1 MLEGKK
7 ILLGISGSIA
17 AYKTAAMTRLFV
29 KAGAQVKIVMTPAAR
44 DFVTPV
50 TLATLSKNPVQSQF
64 IKGDKGEWTNHVELG
79 LWADVLLMAPATANT
94 LAKMA
99 HGICDNLLL
108 ASYLSARCPVI
119 VAPAMDLDMYAHP
132 ATQANLKIIA
142 SFGNSIIEPNT
153 GELASGLDGKGR
165 MAEPEEIFQF
175 VKNYLNHSAELN
187 GKQILVTAG
196 PTYEHID
203 PVRFIGNHSSGKMG
217 FAIAEELANK
227 GANVILI
234 AGPSQMQLK
243 HKNITRIDV
252 QSADQM
258 LKASLKHFK
267 KADIAILSA
276 AVADYTPEI
285 VSAHKIKKSGATMQ
299 LKLKKTIDILKEL
312 GLLKTK
318 KQLLIGFAL
327 ETENEVPNAK
337 KKLVAKNL
345 DFIVLNSLKN
355 KGAGFSVDTN
365 QVQIIHKDGKINKF
379 GLKAKSAVA
388 TDIVDQLIQIIH
400 A

>member
-79 LWADVLLMAPATANT
+79 LWADVLLIAPATANT
-94 LAKMA
+94 MAKMA

-132 ATQANLKIIA
+132 ATQANLKTIA

-234 AGPSQMQLK
+234 AGPSQMHLK

-276 AVADYTPEI
+276 AVADYTPEV

-388 TDIVDQLIQIIH
+388 SDIVDQLIQIIH

>member
-17 AYKTAAMTRLFV
+17 AYKTAALTRLFV

-79 LWADVLLMAPATANT
+79 LWADVFLIAPATANT

-99 HGICDNLLL
+99 HGLCDNLLL

-132 ATQANLKIIA
+132 ATQTNLKTIA
-142 SFGNSIIEPNT
+142 AFGNLIIEPNS

-175 VKNYLNHSAELN
+175 IKNQVNQAAELI

-196 PTYEHID
+196 PTYEHLD

-227 GANVILI
+227 GAKVILI

-243 HKNITRIDV
+243 NKNITRIDV
-252 QSADQM
+252 QSAEEM
-258 LKASLKHFK
+258 LNATLKHFK
-267 KADIAILSA
+267 KSEVAVLSA
-276 AVADYTPEI
+276 AVADYTPEK
-285 VSAHKIKKSGATMQ
+285 VSAQKIKKSGDTLQ
-299 LKLKKTIDILKEL
+299 LKLKKTTDILKEL
-312 GLLKTK
+312 GRLKTK

-327 ETENEVPNAK
+327 ETENELANAK
-337 KKLVAKNL
+337 KKITEKNL

-355 KGAGFSVDTN
+355 KGAGFGVDTN
-365 QVQIIHKDGKINKF
+365 KIQIIHKDGKMHNF
-379 GLKAKSAVA
+379 ELKSKSAVA
-388 TDIVDQLIQIIH
+388 VDIVEQLIQIIH

>member
-175 VKNYLNHSAELN
+175 VKNYLNHSSELN

>member
-17 AYKTAAMTRLFV
+17 AYKTAALTRLFV

-79 LWADVLLMAPATANT
+79 LWADVFLIAPATANT

-99 HGICDNLLL
+99 HGLCDNLLL

-132 ATQANLKIIA
+132 ATQTNLKTIA
-142 SFGNSIIEPNT
+142 AFGNLIIEPNS

-175 VKNYLNHSAELN
+175 IKNQVNQAAELI

-196 PTYEHID
+196 PTYEHLD

-227 GANVILI
+227 GAKVILI

-243 HKNITRIDV
+243 NKNITRIDV
-252 QSADQM
+252 QSAEEM
-258 LKASLKHFK
+258 LNATLKHFK
-267 KADIAILSA
+267 KSEVAVLSA
-276 AVADYTPEI
+276 AVADYTPEK
-285 VSAHKIKKSGATMQ
+285 VSAQKIKKSGDTLQ
-299 LKLKKTIDILKEL
+299 LKLKKTTDILKEL
-312 GLLKTK
+312 GRLKTK

-327 ETENEVPNAK
+327 ETENELANAK
-337 KKLVAKNL
+337 VKITEKNL

-355 KGAGFSVDTN
+355 KGAGFGVDTN
-365 QVQIIHKDGKINKF
+365 KIQIIHKDGKMHNF
-379 GLKAKSAVA
+379 ELKSKSAVA
-388 TDIVDQLIQIIH
+388 VDIVEQLIQIIH